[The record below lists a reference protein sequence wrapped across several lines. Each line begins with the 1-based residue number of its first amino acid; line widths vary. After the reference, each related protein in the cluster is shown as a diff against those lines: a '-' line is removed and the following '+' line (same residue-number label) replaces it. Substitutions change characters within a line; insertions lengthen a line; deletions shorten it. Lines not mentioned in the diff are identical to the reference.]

1 MSPRWSFSVATAA
14 GGIVGC
20 GLLLVSCSSGPVAS
34 TKSVTPGSVVP
45 FHRAQN
51 ARSDVKAGACVH
63 ASGAWTLSGSVK
75 NPTTAATGF
84 QIVVDFVTKP
94 GSTVLGTSEVNVANV
109 APGATASW
117 TATGAQGKS
126 DIGCIVRLAQTT

>member
-1 MSPRWSFSVATAA
+1 MSPRWSVSVATAA

-34 TKSVTPGSVVP
+34 TKTVTPGSVVP
-45 FHRAQN
+45 YHQG
-51 ARSDVKAGACVH
+51 RSVRGDVKTGACVQ

-75 NPTTAATGF
+75 NPTTTATGI

-109 APGATASW
+109 APGATATWS
-117 TATGAQGKS
+117 ATGARGKS
-126 DIGCIVRLAQTT
+126 DIACIVRLAQTT

>member
-1 MSPRWSFSVATAA
+1 M
-14 GGIVGC
+14 
-20 GLLLVSCSSGPVAS
+20 
-34 TKSVTPGSVVP
+34 
-45 FHRAQN
+45 
-51 ARSDVKAGACVH
+51 
-63 ASGAWTLSGSVK
+63 K